1 MKIAALA
8 FVLLA
13 AAPVPAAQWRASE
26 RLALGGGRALTQ
38 DLEAGVLLPSGRW
51 DFSTR
56 IKSFRFMDAFSGTET
71 EFSARLERRLPHV
84 TIASRLG
91 TAPPN
96 AQRAASHIA
105 GGEVLLTF
113 YGLRLG
119 PQDLA
124 TAAGVAEDTAS
135 AAGFSGL
142 NAAWVSRF
150 RIMYTNT
157 NHHHEPTSQT
167 GRLYYVVQNDWQ
179 FEISETWRDDTT
191 LLLRG
196 GGNHYSRVL
205 RRGDPA
211 WSLLN
216 TDYGDNPLAVRG
228 WPNNYIGM
236 DAAQTLGDW
245 TVKAGMTRLNMV
257 SGDLEVLVGGGAF
270 WRPRGGPVELGLGW
284 HHRHRRHF
292 ETREAWSVSAAYRW

>member
-1 MKIAALA
+1 MMVFA
-8 FVLLA
+8 FTAFLLA
-13 AAPVPAAQWRASE
+13 AAPAPAAQWRASE
-26 RLALGGGRALTQ
+26 RLSLGGGRTLTQ
-38 DLEAGVLLPSGRW
+38 DLEMGALMPSGRW

-84 TIASRLG
+84 TIAGRLG

-96 AQRAASHIA
+96 AQRAAEHIA

-124 TAAGVAEDTAS
+124 TAAGVAEDTPT

-142 NAAWVSRF
+142 KTDWVTRF
-150 RIMYTNT
+150 RVVYTNT
-157 NHHHEPTSQT
+157 NHHHEPTSKT
-167 GRLYYVVQNDWQ
+167 GALFYVVQNGWQ
-179 FEISETWRDDTT
+179 FEISETWHETTT

-196 GGNHYSRVL
+196 GGDRYSRVL

-211 WSLLN
+211 WYLLN

-228 WPNNYIGM
+228 WPNNHIGA
-236 DAAQTLGDW
+236 DLVQKFGDW
-245 TVKAGMTRLNMV
+245 AVKAGMTRLNMI
-257 SGDLEVLVGGGAF
+257 SGDLEVLLGGGAF

-284 HHRHRRHF
+284 HRRHRRHF
-292 ETREAWSVSAAYRW
+292 ETREAWGVSAAYRW